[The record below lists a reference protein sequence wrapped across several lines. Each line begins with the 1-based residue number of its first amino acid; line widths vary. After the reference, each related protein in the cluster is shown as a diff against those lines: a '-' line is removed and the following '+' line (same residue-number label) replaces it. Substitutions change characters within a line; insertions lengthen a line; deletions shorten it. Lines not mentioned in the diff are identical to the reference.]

1 MFDVEKW
8 MEVVPL
14 VEWTAVAVDALWS
27 GVCEAR
33 QEASMYECDGGRSN
47 GRYKTG
53 GKLHS

>member
-1 MFDVEKW
+1 MMLLIVTYCVCGGMFDVEKW

-33 QEASMYECDGGRSN
+33 QEAICTSV
-47 GRYKTG
+47 
-53 GKLHS
+53 